1 MAEKT
6 YVVSLPMRVGA
17 ESPEAAVQAFIEQV
31 NAFGLRAWNYNVTP
45 AEGEIIRAQTITG
58 RGVVIV
64 EEEEEQQD
72 GEDVD
77 VATASE
83 PD

>member
-1 MAEKT
+1 MAEET
-6 YVVSLPMRVGA
+6 YVVSLPMRVSA
-17 ESPEAAVQAFIEQV
+17 ESPEAAVQAFIEQI
-31 NAFGLRAWNYNVTP
+31 NTFGLRAWTYTVAH
-45 AEGEIIRAQTITG
+45 AEGETSAQTITG

-72 GEDVD
+72 GEAVD
-77 VATASE
+77 VAAANE